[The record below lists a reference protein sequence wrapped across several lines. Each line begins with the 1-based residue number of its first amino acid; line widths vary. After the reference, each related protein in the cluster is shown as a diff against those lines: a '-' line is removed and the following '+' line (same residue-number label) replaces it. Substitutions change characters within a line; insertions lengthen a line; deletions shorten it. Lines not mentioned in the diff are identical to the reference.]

1 MVQFL
6 LLLLLFF
13 NDTNITQRWILKRDV
28 TNGKVINKHVIE
40 YSVDNIHVK
49 SCLIYKLFFSCRVRF
64 VCRGSLIDILQPS
77 FVAHMYC
84 THLCASCRWR
94 RSAIQFPCRFSGETD
109 FNPFLFTSH
118 FFSVSS
124 FFFFFK
130 KILAYNKN
138 RIIWYDFRYEY
149 YFEFSLKEK
158 DYKYLKKEH

>member
-6 LLLLLFF
+6 LSLLLLF

-77 FVAHMYC
+77 FVAHICIVHIYVHRVIDVVLLFNFRVVSVEKP
-84 THLCASCRWR
+84 TLILFFLPR
-94 RSAIQFPCRFSGETD
+94 IFFQFLP
-109 FNPFLFTSH
+109 
-118 FFSVSS
+118 
-124 FFFFFK
+124 FFFFL

-138 RIIWYDFRYEY
+138 RII
-149 YFEFSLKEK
+149 
-158 DYKYLKKEH
+158 